1 MKQNQNGR
9 QGKAKSYKKKNNVT
23 DRREYV
29 KETDSTKSHT
39 SSTAEFK
46 RILFV
51 GDSLFHGLVERRL
64 NVDDL
69 KAVKMA
75 KSGD

>member
-1 MKQNQNGR
+1 M
-9 QGKAKSYKKKNNVT
+9 
-23 DRREYV
+23 
-29 KETDSTKSHT
+29 KETESVKSHT
-39 SSTAEFK
+39 SSTAESK

-64 NVDDL
+64 NVDDM

-75 KSGD
+75 KSGDTFEGACQRALDFIKDQLLLFWLEPIT